1 MTAPST
7 PNLNKNRN
15 RVSESPN
22 PEAHEPD
29 TAVVEIT
36 SERKNHKKQKEKRES
51 RSDLFRGPDGSELP
65 KDVLSKLTQFQRKQK
80 KGTID
85 VWWLY
90 DDGGLTLLLPY
101 IISTRSNWS
110 SCKLRV
116 FTLANKK
123 DELEFEQRR
132 YVGRRTGGPFKIR

>member
-1 MTAPST
+1 M
-7 PNLNKNRN
+7 NRDCIFL
-15 RVSESPN
+15 VC
-22 PEAHEPD
+22 
-29 TAVVEIT
+29 
-36 SERKNHKKQKEKRES
+36 
-51 RSDLFRGPDGSELP
+51 RGPDGAELP
-65 KDVLSKLTQFQRKQK
+65 KDVLNNLTLFQRKQK

-110 SCKLRV
+110 NCKLRV
-116 FTLANKK
+116 FALANKK

-132 YVGRRTGGPFKIR
+132 YGLTKVPWIHLSDIRCSLIFSFFSFQYGQSSCKIPYRLLRPDGYS